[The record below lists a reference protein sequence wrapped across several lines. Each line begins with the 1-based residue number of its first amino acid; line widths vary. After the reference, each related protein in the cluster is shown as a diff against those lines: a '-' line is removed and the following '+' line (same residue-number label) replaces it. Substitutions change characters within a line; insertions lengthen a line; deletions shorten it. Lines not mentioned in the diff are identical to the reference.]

1 MWGRRRNGSKASR
14 GSEEGGMNVEE
25 FKHYLD
31 EKSEFIDKE
40 IEKFVQEDEEILNLH
55 DGVVYSLGLDTPER
69 STRGKRV
76 RPVLAL
82 LTCES
87 LGEDSSKAIP
97 FAVSAELLHS
107 FLLVHDDIEDEDAV
121 RRNRPSVW
129 KKYGPA
135 HGINIGDYIFVKTYR
150 AILKSG
156 EVGVENNE
164 VVKLV
169 DLLTKTV
176 DRTGIGQA
184 MDIGARESND
194 ISVEEYMRTVTEKTG
209 YYLAYPIIGGAII
222 SGASDYTLRSL
233 EEFGKYIGPVFQIA
247 DDILDLTDGKGRE
260 EIGCDIKEGKRSLLV
275 ALASSECT
283 PEEKERLFEILNKG
297 REYTSDEDVSWVIS
311 LFNRYQIVD
320 KAKETAREMLSAA
333 KISIKD
339 VPEELRENL
348 SAAAEFFLER
358 KI

>member
-1 MWGRRRNGSKASR
+1 
-14 GSEEGGMNVEE
+14 MNVEE
-25 FKHYLD
+25 FKQYLD
-31 EKSEFIDKE
+31 EKSLFIDGE
-40 IEKFVQEDEEILNLH
+40 IEKFVLEDEKTENLH
-55 DGVVYSLGLDTPER
+55 DGMVYSLGLDTPDR
-69 STRGKRV
+69 DTRGKRV

-82 LTCES
+82 MTCES
-87 LGEDSSKAIP
+87 LGEDYSKAIP
-97 FAVSAELLHS
+97 FAISAELLHS
-107 FLLVHDDIEDEDAV
+107 FLLVHDDIEDEDEV

-129 KKYGPA
+129 KKYGSA

-150 AILKSG
+150 AILRS
-156 EVGVENNE
+156 EDVGVDSEQL
-164 VVKLV
+164 VKLV

-222 SGASDYTLRSL
+222 SGASDDTLRSL

-275 ALASSECT
+275 ALATSECT
-283 PEEKERLFEILNKG
+283 QEEKERLFEILNKG

-311 LFNRYQIVD
+311 LFDKYQIID
-320 KAKETAREMLSAA
+320 KAKDRAREMLGAA
-333 KISIKD
+333 KTSIQD